1 MLALVG
7 VIRFGSP
14 LHFAGILSV
23 FSFPRLGPSYS
34 PVVVVRSSKNTRLD
48 RCPRLEGG
56 SLFFLYRTLGPFW
69 FRLEQVEEDE
79 VQAAIMPPAPGLVLV
94 MMGSVSIL
102 MGF

>member
-1 MLALVG
+1 MSA
-7 VIRFGSP
+7 
-14 LHFAGILSV
+14 
-23 FSFPRLGPSYS
+23 
-34 PVVVVRSSKNTRLD
+34 VRR
-48 RCPRLEGG
+48 G

-69 FRLEQVEEDE
+69 FHLEQVEEDE